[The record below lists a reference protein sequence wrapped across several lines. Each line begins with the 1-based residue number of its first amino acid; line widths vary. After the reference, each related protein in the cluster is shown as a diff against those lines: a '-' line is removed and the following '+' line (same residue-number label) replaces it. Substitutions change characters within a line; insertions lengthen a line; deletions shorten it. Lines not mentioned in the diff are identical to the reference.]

1 MEENLAK
8 ASQKNIDVWANNEM
22 EYRHRLEDLEREM
35 KTVQLSRISTENR
48 GLEQEVHNLM
58 KKCQD
63 KRVRSVVGFFCC
75 FFRLHLFVIIYNHIY
90 IYTQ

>member
-8 ASQKNIDVWANNEM
+8 ASQKNIDVWVNNEM

-63 KRVRSVVGFFCC
+63 KRVRSVIS
-75 FFRLHLFVIIYNHIY
+75 VIQY
-90 IYTQ
+90 ILIERREMPEKNI